1 MSPASYKS
9 GSERGAW
16 FELVCLRQTI
26 DALEAKGCD
35 ASFERSLYR
44 AWLKDADFA
53 KADKENRR
61 SGRYGVLARMDDKQ
75 ESVSK
80 IPDPISTTPMN
91 YETPGNAEKGIS
103 SAEEAISR
111 PSRGRPRKTGEV
123 SRATAW
129 RRRKQ
134 EVAQGI
140 LL

>member
-1 MSPASYKS
+1 MSNIYIVGFP
-9 GSERGAW
+9 
-16 FELVCLRQTI
+16 
-26 DALEAKGCD
+26 
-35 ASFERSLYR
+35 
-44 AWLKDADFA
+44 
-53 KADKENRR
+53 R
-61 SGRYGVLARMDDKQ
+61 SGNTWLVRMLARTLKAK
-75 ESVSK
+75 VVK
-80 IPDPISTTPMN
+80 YAMN

-134 EVAQGI
+134 EVAQGV